1 MFTKMVIVAETLLAS
16 DAKVIE
22 RYITDDVR
30 YAGLC
35 KNEIRG
41 GGGPDGQPP
50 GYVYIALLSR
60 FGSLL
65 FWFGRRP
72 NPDR

>member
-50 GYVYIALLSR
+50 GYTQGQYIS
-60 FGSLL
+60 GH
-65 FWFGRRP
+65 
-72 NPDR
+72 PDVDHLRS